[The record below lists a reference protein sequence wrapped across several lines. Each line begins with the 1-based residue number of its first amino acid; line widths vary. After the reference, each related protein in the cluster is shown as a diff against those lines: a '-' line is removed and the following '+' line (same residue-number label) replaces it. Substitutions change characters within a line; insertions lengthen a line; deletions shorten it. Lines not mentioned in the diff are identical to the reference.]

1 MRDGPL
7 EGDEQLGR
15 LAAVQGA
22 SQIAPGEV
30 ARIGADEEEW
40 IGPLVAEQERLGLVT
55 SAPDGLEG
63 GAVDVLGEQ
72 IVGDDGRHYRLLPT
86 GSDGRAPGRA
96 AAAKCL

>member
-63 GAVDVLGEQ
+63 GAVDVFGEKFVGVYGGIFMLLP
-72 IVGDDGRHYRLLPT
+72 IVGVV
-86 GSDGRAPGRA
+86 RAPGRA